1 MHYINAS
8 KRVSNPLIC
17 GQNSFSAQLMS
28 FRSFRHHLLECEYF
42 QEDNVTSQTAV
53 PQIES
58 LTENESIDGSL
69 DVNFDVAEKPMV
81 CEKQV
86 QEAKLFLNLRTKFN
100 VTNSALNFV
109 SAEVTKIL
117 AEAAKSPL
125 SLIEDAFTNL
135 NSQTNRSAFYI
146 KNLVSNHPS
155 SYCRYS
161 NAAGQIVLK
170 VTP

>member
-1 MHYINAS
+1 
-8 KRVSNPLIC
+8 
-17 GQNSFSAQLMS
+17 MS
-28 FRSFRHHLLECEYF
+28 FRSFRHHLSECEYF
-42 QEDNVTSQTAV
+42 QGDNVTSQTAV

-109 SAEVTKIL
+109 SAEM
-117 AEAAKSPL
+117 
-125 SLIEDAFTNL
+125 TNL